1 MSITQLKSIRRK
13 EIDEMQLSEEQR
25 IQKLEESQLIIDQ
38 LIWMS
43 NLSEQIE
50 KITLKMK

>member
-1 MSITQLKSIRRK
+1 MSELKDIRK
-13 EIDEMQLSEEQR
+13 QEVEKLDIDDALK

-43 NLSEQIE
+43 NLSEKIE
-50 KITLKMK
+50 KTTLKMK

>member
-1 MSITQLKSIRRK
+1 MDLDDTQK
-13 EIDEMQLSEEQR
+13 

-43 NLSEQIE
+43 NLSEKIE
-50 KITLKMK
+50 KLTLKMK